1 MGEMWGRCGRYGRC
15 IVGDVGVVRD
25 VGDVDV
31 DVGDVWG
38 GGAERALHANDGG
51 RCRLGH
57 VERDC
62 LIERLCLCEA
72 RRPAHNHRCSGCGE

>member
-1 MGEMWGRCGRYGRC
+1 MWEMWEELWEMWEMWEMLWEMWEVWRWEM
-15 IVGDVGVVRD
+15 
-25 VGDVDV
+25 
-31 DVGDVWG
+31 WG